1 MWWKYRDKM
10 NRGTLVKE
18 WLGNHLVDNLFL
30 FLLYG
35 NGNAD
40 IDNST
45 IFTIIDYTNKQCR
58 DIYKSIRDNSY
69 KL

>member
-45 IFTIIDYTNKQCR
+45 IFTIIDYTNKQYR